1 MPDSTS
7 MGPSAMK
14 IAVLSGKGGTGKTF
28 AAVNLAAV
36 AGRSLY
42 VDCDVEEPNGHLFF
56 KPENVAE
63 TPVSVS
69 VPVVDAMLCSGCRT
83 CVSFCKYNALA
94 FIGGKVKVFDDI
106 CHSCGGCSLLCPAK
120 AITEEPKPIGLIRRG
135 QSGDVAVCTGML
147 NIGEA
152 SGVPVIKAVL
162 ESIAASTEETVII
175 DCPPGSACVVMESIK
190 DADFCLLVAEPTVF
204 GEHNLRMVHE
214 LVALW
219 QKPYAVL
226 LNKCLPDGANPSET
240 FCRENNVPVLGAI
253 PFAQDLA
260 VLNAEA
266 KIAARETE
274 QYRTMFSSLLASI
287 KRQGGA
293 A

>member
-152 SGVPVIKAVL
+152 SGVPGVRRIGTVN
-162 ESIAASTEETVII
+162 ASMT
-175 DCPPGSACVVMESIK
+175 PAR
-190 DADFCLLVAEPTVF
+190 VA
-204 GEHNLRMVHE
+204 
-214 LVALW
+214 
-219 QKPYAVL
+219 
-226 LNKCLPDGANPSET
+226 
-240 FCRENNVPVLGAI
+240 
-253 PFAQDLA
+253 
-260 VLNAEA
+260 
-266 KIAARETE
+266 
-274 QYRTMFSSLLASI
+274 
-287 KRQGGA
+287 
-293 A
+293 